1 MATASQH
8 KAVCRI
14 CINGCALNVRVED
27 GAVVDVTGD
36 RDNPLFQGY
45 ICVKG
50 RAQPAFL
57 NSPDRILRPLR
68 READGRFTAISYDQS
83 LDEIAAKLQ
92 AIRDTRGPD
101 AIANYLGTFRDV
113 LSHPVSDA
121 FMSALGSSMRFDPNT
136 IDKPGKLI
144 SMALHGSWMAP
155 PMNFQGARAALLIGA
170 NPLVGHTGFPSANP
184 TKWVSAAQRDGMKL
198 IVIDPRESE
207 IARRADLFLQP
218 RPGCDDLIMAA
229 MLKVIVEERLYDV
242 AFVEEHARGLPR
254 LAESLAALCLSDI
267 ASLADVPV
275 ESIVEAA
282 RTFAAAGRGFV
293 FVGTGANMAQAGSFV
308 EYLAMNLTTLCGYWM
323 REGENVEGVPTL
335 LPSRTYRAQAA
346 PPRPVRGDIA
356 FRSRGLKG
364 TPAGLPTS
372 AVCDEILIPGDRQ
385 IRSLIVDGGN
395 PVAGWPD
402 QLKVIEAMQSLDLLV
417 CIDPWKTA
425 TTRYAHY
432 ILPPK
437 MPLETES
444 CSQSLDMRAAFGM
457 PGYGLTHAYAQ
468 YSPKVVDPPVG
479 SDLLEDWEIYFELA
493 RRLGLQLMLRGQGT
507 VGDYIFDM
515 RRRPPTGELIKV
527 VARGSRVPLNAVKR
541 YPEGAMFPDPKIYVQ
556 PKEAGWTGM
565 FELADD
571 DMMADLAQLARD
583 AECRDRGSHGADLPY
598 RLISRRMRHV
608 FNSSGNMQPANR
620 GKPFNP
626 AFMHPADLEAAGLV
640 EGDAVRIV
648 SARSSIVALVESD
661 KTLRRGLISM
671 SHSYGGSP
679 DEDDRFAELG
689 APTGRLIDQDAAY
702 DRYSGQP
709 RMSNIP
715 VRIERLAATIS
726 GR

>member
-1 MATASQH
+1 MGQAAQH
-8 KAVCRI
+8 KAICRI
-14 CINGCALNVRVED
+14 CINGCALNVQVED
-27 GAVVDVTGD
+27 GIVVDVLGD
-36 RDNPLFQGY
+36 RENPLFQGY

-57 NSPDRILRPLR
+57 NSPNRILRPLK
-68 READGRFTAISYDQS
+68 RESDGRFKAISYDQA
-83 LDEIAAKLQ
+83 LDEIAAKLRT
-92 AIRDTRGPD
+92 IRDARGPE

-121 FMSALGSSMRFDPNT
+121 FMDALGSVMRFDPNT

-155 PMNFQGARAALLIGA
+155 PMNFQGARAALVIGA

-184 TKWVSAAQRDGMKL
+184 MKWVTTAQRDGMKL
-198 IVIDPRESE
+198 IVIDPRESD

-229 MLKVIVEERLYDV
+229 MLKVIVEEALYDA
-242 AFVEEHARGLPR
+242 AFVDEHARGLSR
-254 LAESLAALCLSDI
+254 LAKTLAALSLADV
-267 ASLADVPV
+267 ASFADVPV
-275 ESIVEAA
+275 ERIVEAA
-282 RTFAAAGRGFV
+282 RVFAAAGRGFV

-323 REGENVEGVPTL
+323 REGEEVEGLPTL
-335 LPSRTYRAQAA
+335 LPLRTYRAQAA
-346 PPRPVRGDIA
+346 SPRPVRGDIA
-356 FRSRGLKG
+356 FRSRGLTG

-372 AVCDEILIPGDRQ
+372 AVCDEILMPGERQ
-385 IRSLIVDGGN
+385 IRALIVDGGN

-417 CIDPWKTA
+417 CIDPWNTA

-437 MPLETES
+437 MPLETDS

-493 RRLGLQLMLRGQGT
+493 RRLDLQITLRGQGA
-507 VGDYIFDM
+507 VGDHIFDM
-515 RRRPPTGELIKV
+515 ERRPTTGEMIEL
-527 VARGSRVPLNAVKR
+527 VARGSRVPLNEVKQH
-541 YPEGAMFPDPKIYVQ
+541 PEGAMFPEPKACVQ
-556 PKEAGWTGM
+556 SKEPGWTGK
-565 FELADD
+565 FELADEE
-571 DMMADLAQLARD
+571 MMSDLAQIAKNAKFGER
-583 AECRDRGSHGADLPY
+583 SFHGAAFPY

-620 GKPFNP
+620 GKPYNP
-626 AFMHPADLEAAGLV
+626 AFMHPVDIETAGLA
-640 EGDAVRIV
+640 EGDVVRIV
-648 SARSSIVALVESD
+648 SARASIVALVESD

-715 VRIERLAATIS
+715 VRIERFATAMP
-726 GR
+726 G